1 MDDRSKAFTTMTV
14 RANPTS
20 TTTTEPTVSGHRLND
35 LIAKGD
41 LIERCHPLLAIK

>member
-1 MDDRSKAFTTMTV
+1 MDDASKAFTTMTL
-14 RANPTS
+14 RANPNLI
-20 TTTTEPTVSGHRLND
+20 TTAEPTVTGHRLND